1 MGNVH
6 FQQLIIKHRLFI
18 NKSDQYQQA
27 TKTLTKKLEG
37 KATVTFHDLQLETP
51 TIAQLHYTKL
61 LVNAHN
67 LRKLLT
73 DTIIIVVVI
82 ISSSCDS

>member
-1 MGNVH
+1 M
-6 FQQLIIKHRLFI
+6 I
-18 NKSDQYQQA
+18 NKSGQYPPSSHKN
-27 TKTLTKKLEG
+27 TYKKLEG
-37 KATVTFHDLQLETP
+37 KATETFHDLHIETP

-73 DTIIIVVVI
+73 DTIIIVV
-82 ISSSCDS
+82 ISSSSSDS